1 MTPIKSIRAYC
12 VNHCMCGQAKE
23 VRLCPC
29 VKCELW
35 PYRMGKR
42 PTTPGSGETE
52 ENPDVAH
59 DFEEQNEDSRGA
71 S

>member
-1 MTPIKSIRAYC
+1 MTPVKSIRAYC

-29 VKCELW
+29 VNCELW

-42 PTTPGSGETE
+42 PTTPGSGETTE
-52 ENPDVAH
+52 KPDVATE
-59 DFEEQNEDSRGA
+59 FSAQNEESEV
-71 S
+71 

>member
-12 VNHCMCGQAKE
+12 VNHCMCGQMQE

-42 PTTPGSGETE
+42 PTTPGNGETK
-52 ENPDVAH
+52 ENHDVANG
-59 DFEEQNEDSRGA
+59 FSEQNEESEG
-71 S
+71 

>member
-1 MTPIKSIRAYC
+1 MTPVKSIRAYC

-42 PTTPGSGETE
+42 PVTPGSGETTE
-52 ENPDVAH
+52 KTDVATE
-59 DFEEQNEDSRGA
+59 FSAQNEESEV
-71 S
+71 

>member
-1 MTPIKSIRAYC
+1 MTPIKSIRVYC
-12 VNHCMCGQAKE
+12 VNHCMCGQVQE

-42 PTTPGSGETE
+42 PVTPDSSKTE

-59 DFEEQNEDSRGA
+59 NFDGQNEDSEG
-71 S
+71 